1 MCNVNQLKW
10 SNVECK
16 YSLSINNI
24 THSSQF
30 QLLLSSLTKVTLKS
44 ISMQRWHMLFII
56 LCDKSRAVLL
66 QANMT
71 DLSTEK
77 THKLYANKK

>member
-1 MCNVNQLKW
+1 
-10 SNVECK
+10 
-16 YSLSINNI
+16 
-24 THSSQF
+24 
-30 QLLLSSLTKVTLKS
+30 
-44 ISMQRWHMLFII
+44 MQRWHMLFII